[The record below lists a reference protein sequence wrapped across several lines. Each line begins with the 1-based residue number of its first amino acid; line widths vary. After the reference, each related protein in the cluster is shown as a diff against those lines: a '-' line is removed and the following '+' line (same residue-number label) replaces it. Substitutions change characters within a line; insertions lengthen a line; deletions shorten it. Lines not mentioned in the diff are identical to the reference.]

1 MSEHVDVCIIGGG
14 IIGLYC
20 AAELAQAGLLVRL
33 VDKQYNGS
41 SRDNVGDITPHGHP
55 PLLGEFVNYSLKCW
69 QQGSETLVQ
78 NLGVD
83 KTGSVQFAF
92 RKEEAARLK
101 KEVEMS
107 DPAGE
112 ESRFLEGAEQIAEAL
127 GEVKIAEE
135 ALAAKIT
142 GSDLAVDTTRALNKL
157 RQYLVQSGVR
167 IWGSDEVKEFLLD
180 QEGAVRGVRTYG
192 GDTCIAEETLLC
204 AGVHA
209 PRLLKPLGV
218 NIPIRPA
225 RCHILE
231 MSPNG
236 PVPEQVLIQPEPR
249 GFLRMSRRE
258 SGRVLV
264 SYDGILDQKHSTFRQ
279 QEDAETVAWMRQRIG
294 EVLPALYNAEL
305 HETRV
310 ITLAMTPDLMPCIG
324 PYQGKEGL
332 LIAVGM
338 NGRSYAYAAG
348 VAGIMKALLQDEP
361 YPVDLSQV
369 QADRFET
376 EEWHPLDIVELL
388 PDWDGGRDPESAEG
402 AVAEEAVPAPA
413 EKPAEEAA
421 A

>member
-14 IIGLYC
+14 IVGLYC
-20 AAELAQAGLLVRL
+20 AAELADAGLLVRL
-33 VDKQYNGS
+33 VDKEYNGS
-41 SRDNVGDITPHGHP
+41 SRDNVGDITPYGHP
-55 PLLGEFVNYSLKCW
+55 PLLGEFANYSLKCW
-69 QQGSETLVQ
+69 QEGSEHLAQ
-78 NLGVD
+78 NMGVNNI
-83 KTGSVQFAF
+83 GSIQFAF
-92 RKEEAARLK
+92 EEEEVTRLK
-101 KEVEMS
+101 KEVEMGG
-107 DPAGE
+107 PAGGG
-112 ESRFLEGAEQIAEAL
+112 SKFLEGAEQLAEAL
-127 GEVKIAEE
+127 GDVKVAEK
-135 ALAAKIT
+135 ALAAKMT
-142 GSDLAVDTTRALNKL
+142 ESDLAVDTTRALNKL

-180 QEGAVRGVRTYG
+180 QDGAVRGVRTYG

-236 PVPEQVLIQPEPR
+236 PVPAQVLIQQEPR
-249 GFLRMSRRE
+249 GFLRMCRRE
-258 SGRVLV
+258 SGRILV

-279 QEDAETVAWMRQRIG
+279 QEDAETVAWMRQRVG
-294 EVLPALYNAEL
+294 EILPALHNAEL

-324 PYQGKEGL
+324 PYQGKGGL

-348 VAGIMKALLQDEP
+348 AAGVMKAILQDEP

-376 EEWHPLDIVELL
+376 GDWHPLDVAEFL
-388 PDWDGGRDPESAEG
+388 PKWDGGKDLEPESEAAETVPPSQSAEG
-402 AVAEEAVPAPA
+402 GQ
-413 EKPAEEAA
+413 EAA